1 MYVMKCYAPQ
11 EHIKVSLY
19 SAQQFLGKYRSKV
32 ASRANG
38 SNLKLKKKKKSEIK
52 KNSRTALMKII

>member
-1 MYVMKCYAPQ
+1 MCAMYVMKCYAPQ

-19 SAQQFLGKYRSKV
+19 SAQQFLGKYHPKV

-38 SNLKLKKKKKSEIK
+38 SNLKLKKKK
-52 KNSRTALMKII
+52 

>member
-1 MYVMKCYAPQ
+1 MCAMYVMKCYAPQ

-38 SNLKLKKKKKSEIK
+38 SNLKLKKKKKVRLK
-52 KNSRTALMKII
+52 RTAEQP